1 MIFNFGTQASVWTPW
16 IPLLGSLVVALG
28 AYYGIRKTTQKS
40 QLAIDKG
47 VENNQKAIDE
57 ASRREIEK
65 WYRET
70 LIRLCEEASSA
81 QRDIDRR
88 YNTEA
93 VSTTEKWEA
102 YQDAVWMGTRKL
114 GSLADSFTILGA
126 DDLNDKCA
134 ALRRAAEAV
143 AKPAKILRDQALANP
158 NEKVRNLPGW
168 VEHYNAL
175 VALSNARE
183 ELIFAA
189 AKRSKALMKSD

>member
-1 MIFNFGTQASVWTPW
+1 MWTPW
-16 IPLLGSLVVALG
+16 IPLLGSLLVALG
-28 AYYGIRKTTQKS
+28 AYLGIRKTAKKS

-47 VENNQKAIDE
+47 VENNQKAID
-57 ASRREIEK
+57 ASSKREVEK

-93 VSTTEKWEA
+93 IGTNEKWEA
-102 YQDAVWMGTRKL
+102 YQDAVWMGCRKL

-126 DDLNDKCA
+126 DDLNDKCV
-134 ALRRAAEAV
+134 ALRKAAEAV
-143 AKPAKILRDQALANP
+143 AGPARVLREQALATP
-158 NEKVRNLPGW
+158 TEKVRSLPGW
-168 VEHYNAL
+168 LEHYNAL

-189 AKRSKALMKSD
+189 AKRTQKLMTSD